1 MRLNRL
7 DLTRYGKF
15 TDHAIEFPH
24 PDGHA
29 PDLHLI
35 YGPNEAG
42 KSTLFNAWLDLLF
55 GIAAQNSYN
64 FLHPYPTMQI
74 GAAVEAEGDEEEFI
88 RIKRQQNSL
97 LNSSGQPVSET
108 ALAAALGGLDRDS
121 YRTMFSLDDDTL
133 EKGGESIL
141 ESRGDL
147 GELLF
152 SASAGLGDLSRDL
165 TQIRTDTEAF
175 YKYRARSGE
184 LANLKTELATLKTR
198 SDELDTQ
205 ASEHARLVAAYED
218 ATGRH
223 SEASDRRRRVQTDL
237 KAIDAM
243 LAALPRARERA
254 DLAAQLDQME
264 NVPDVRAG
272 IADEITRLRAEEARL
287 EAAGEAL
294 EQQISGLDQE
304 LSAIAVDE
312 AILSMRDRFS
322 DLERLNARH
331 ATAQEDVPK
340 LKLSLGEFDTEITQL
355 LIRLGRHGGTDAEA
369 LLLDAATSA
378 ALSEMIAR
386 RSEIDVRLL
395 TARKELSD
403 ARTRH
408 EEAVA
413 SLPQIAGT
421 QGDPASGS
429 RQDRLA
435 ILTAVLAQTRQE
447 DHGHRLKAVQRS
459 LGPARERLAT
469 LTATLAPWRGDMAAL
484 QAMTKPSA
492 EDIEARKSALEKEGR
507 DRNRLDEE
515 IARLT
520 REFNRLAAEREAIT
534 RTGDLPP
541 PDTIRAL
548 RALRAARDD
557 AWTDHRASLDEV
569 SAETFKSALD
579 AHDTAMDRQAAFHA
593 DAARLRDIAVQTA
606 TLEADLGAA
615 IDSRKT
621 FEANSRSATEKWRG
635 SIAAMAPELAASE
648 EDLAPARLEAWLHR
662 RREALACHEQLRGLE
677 HEDEAARQE
686 RDASRD
692 RLARALA
699 GLDETT
705 GAADDLETLVMRA
718 ETVIARENATRGLRE
733 TEAAAR
739 REVARRETDLR
750 NAEEDAQAWQTA
762 WKSACAGCWLG
773 QGERVPSADQV
784 RQMLPLLTEL
794 AGALKQ
800 RAGLRDRVAKMQRD
814 QADYEAAVAELAGDA
829 GEDEA
834 GRNPTELARRLS
846 ARLAAAEA
854 ARDQVRDLEERREKA
869 VERQRADGEALAAHN
884 RLKSELLDSLKAV
897 DLADAA
903 RKAAT
908 AQERHALGQRIE
920 ALDRQLCESLATTS
934 VDEALERLQ
943 VADRHE
949 LEQQRQDA
957 EAELER
963 LDTEVQDLYATRSRA
978 GEALDAIGG
987 DDAVA
992 LIEQQRRTVLE
1003 TITEGA
1009 IRYMRLSAGVL
1020 AMEQALALYREH
1032 HRSGMMARASEA
1044 IRTISRGHYTGLTSQ
1059 PDRDRELLIAL
1070 TRDGGSKQAGEMSKG
1085 ARFQLYLAL
1094 RVAGYHEFAQSR
1106 QTVPFIADD
1115 IMETFDDFRAE
1126 ETFRLFAGMAGV
1138 GQVIYLTHHRHLCDI
1153 ARSVCPTVHIHDL
1166 TG

>member
-15 TDHAIEFPH
+15 TDHVIDFPR
-24 PDGHA
+24 PEAGA
-29 PDLHLI
+29 PDLHLV

-64 FLHPYPTMQI
+64 FLHPYPSMQI
-74 GAAVEAEGDEEEFI
+74 GAAVESPNGEEEFV
-88 RIKRQQNSL
+88 RVKRQQNSL
-97 LNSSGQPVSET
+97 LNPSGQPVSET
-108 ALAAALGGLDRDS
+108 TLTAALGGLDRDS

-165 TQIRTDTEAF
+165 GQIRAETEAF

-184 LANLKTELATLKTR
+184 LADLKSELAALKTR
-198 SDELDTQ
+198 REDLDTQ

-223 SEASDRRRRVQTDL
+223 SEASDRRRRVQTGL
-237 KAIDAM
+237 KALDAM

-254 DLAAQLDQME
+254 DLAAQLGQME
-264 NVPDVRAG
+264 KVPDVRPG

-287 EAAGEAL
+287 EAASEAL
-294 EQQISGLDQE
+294 EREISGFEQE
-304 LSAIAVDE
+304 ISAIKVDE
-312 AILSMRDRFS
+312 TILAMRDRFS
-322 DLERLNARH
+322 DLEKLYARH

-340 LKLSLGEFDTEITQL
+340 LKLSLGAIDTEITQL
-355 LIRLGRHGGTDAEA
+355 LIRLGRHDGTDAETV
-369 LLLDAATSA
+369 LLDAATSA
-378 ALSEMIAR
+378 ALNELAAR
-386 RSEIDVRLL
+386 RSEIDIRLL
-395 TARKELSD
+395 TARRELSD
-403 ARTRH
+403 ARARH

-413 SLPQIAGT
+413 DLPATAAAQEET
-421 QGDPASGS
+421 ASPS
-429 RQDRLA
+429 RHDRVA
-435 ILTAVLAQTRQE
+435 ILTAVLAQLRQE
-447 DHGHRLKAVQRS
+447 DHGHRLKTVQRS
-459 LGPARERLAT
+459 LGPIRERLETLIAT
-469 LTATLAPWRGDMAAL
+469 LSPWRGDVSAL
-484 QAMTKPSA
+484 QAMRTPSA
-492 EDIEARKSALEKEGR
+492 EDIETRKSELEKEVR
-507 DRNRLDEE
+507 DRHRLDEE
-515 IARLT
+515 MSRLT
-520 REFNRLAAEREAIT
+520 RQIERLVAEREAIV
-534 RTGDLPP
+534 RTGELPP
-541 PDTIRAL
+541 AEAVRDIKK
-548 RALRAARDD
+548 ARDD
-557 AWTDHRASLDEV
+557 AWGHHRTRLDGV
-569 SAETFKSALD
+569 SAEAFKAAMD
-579 AHDTAMDRQAAFHA
+579 AHDAAMDQQAAFHA

-606 TLEADLGAA
+606 TLEAELEATN
-615 IDSRKT
+615 DSR
-621 FEANSRSATEKWRG
+621 RSLEDRARSGNEQWRG
-635 SIAAMAPELAASE
+635 SITAMAPELLAAG
-648 EDLAPARLEAWLHR
+648 EDLTPARLETWLHQ
-662 RREALACHEQLRGLE
+662 RREALACHEKIRELE
-677 HEDEAARQE
+677 HEADTARQE
-686 RDASRD
+686 RKASRD
-692 RLARALA
+692 RLARALGALDAAA
-699 GLDETT
+699 GE
-705 GAADDLETLVMRA
+705 GDDLETLVMRA
-718 ETVIARENATRGLRE
+718 ETLITRENAAEGLRD

-739 REVARRETDLR
+739 REVSRHQTELR
-750 NAEEDAQAWQTA
+750 NTEEDAQAWQTA
-762 WKSACAGCWLG
+762 WKSTCADCWLG

-784 RQMLPLLTEL
+784 QQILPLLTEL

-800 RAGLRDRVAKMQRD
+800 RAGLGDRITKMQRD
-814 QADYEAAVAELAGDA
+814 QADYEAAVARLAGDA
-829 GEDEA
+829 GIGETGLPATD
-834 GRNPTELARRLS
+834 LARQLS
-846 ARLAAAEA
+846 ARLDAAVSAQTQLRNLA
-854 ARDQVRDLEERREKA
+854 ERREKA
-869 VERQRADGEALAAHN
+869 VERQRKDGEALAAHT
-884 RLKSELLDSLKAV
+884 RLKSDLLAALDADS
-897 DLADAA
+897 LADAA
-903 RKAAT
+903 QKVAA
-908 AQERHALGQRIE
+908 AHERRTLAERID
-920 ALDRQLCESLATTS
+920 ALDRQLSESLNTAS
-934 VDEALERLQ
+934 VEEALARLHE
-943 VADRHE
+943 ADRHE
-949 LEQQRQDA
+949 LERQRLEA

-963 LDTEVQDLYATRSRA
+963 LDMEVQELHATRSRA
-978 GEALDAIGG
+978 AEALDAIGG

-1003 TITEGA
+1003 AITEGA

>member
-15 TDHAIEFPH
+15 TDHVIEFPH
-24 PDGHA
+24 PDGDA
-29 PDLHLI
+29 PDLHLL

-74 GAAVEAEGDEEEFI
+74 GAAVEAEDGVSEFV
-88 RIKRQQNSL
+88 RIKRNQNSL

-108 ALAAALGGLDRDS
+108 ALTAALGGLDRDS

-152 SASAGLGDLSRDL
+152 SASAGLGELSRNL
-165 TQIRTDTEAF
+165 GQIRAETEAF

-184 LANLKTELATLKTR
+184 LADLKAELAELKAR
-198 SDELDTQ
+198 RDELDTQ

-223 SEASDRRRRVQTDL
+223 SEATDRRRKVQTDL
-237 KAIDAM
+237 KTIDAM
-243 LAALPRARERA
+243 LKALPRARERA
-254 DLAAQLDQME
+254 ELAAQLDQME
-264 NVPDVRAG
+264 DVPDARPG
-272 IADEITRLRAEEARL
+272 IADEIARLRAEEARL

-304 LSAIAVDE
+304 LSAIEVDE
-312 AILSMRDRFS
+312 TILTMRNRFS
-322 DLERLNARH
+322 DLEKLYARH

-340 LKLSLGEFDTEITQL
+340 LKLSLGETDTEIKQL
-355 LIRLGRHGGTDAEA
+355 LIRLGRHDGTDAEA

-386 RSEIDVRLL
+386 RSEIDIRLL

-413 SLPQIAGT
+413 SLPQVTGT
-421 QGDPASGS
+421 QEDQASGA
-429 RQDRLA
+429 RQDRLT
-435 ILTAVLAQTRQE
+435 IMTAVLAQARQE
-447 DHGHRLKAVQRS
+447 DHGHCLKTVQRS
-459 LGPARERLAT
+459 FVPARERLET
-469 LTATLAPWRGDMAAL
+469 ITATLAPWRGDMAAL
-484 QAMTKPSA
+484 QAMTTPSD
-492 EDIEARKSALEKEGR
+492 EDIEAQKSALEKEALE
-507 DRNRLDEE
+507 RNRLDEE

-520 REFNRLAAEREAIT
+520 RELNRLAAEREAIT

-541 PDTIRAL
+541 PDTIRT
-548 RALRAARDD
+548 LRAARDE
-557 AWTDHRASLDEV
+557 AWTHHRASLDDV
-569 SAETFKSALD
+569 SAQTFKSAMD
-579 AHDTAMDRQAAFHA
+579 ALDTATEQQATFHA
-593 DAARLRDIAVQTA
+593 GAARLRDISVQTA
-606 TLEADLGAA
+606 TLEADLDAA
-615 IDSRKT
+615 NGSRQSL
-621 FEANSRSATEKWRG
+621 EARSRSTAEKWLG
-635 SIAAMAPELAASE
+635 SIAAMAPELAVTG
-648 EDLAPARLEAWLHR
+648 EDLTPARLEAWLHR
-662 RREALACHEQLRGLE
+662 RREALTCHEQIRALE
-677 HEDEAARQE
+677 HEAEAARQE

-699 GLDETT
+699 GLGDSISE
-705 GAADDLETLVMRA
+705 ADDFETLVMRT
-718 ETVIARENATRGLRE
+718 ETVIAREGAAQGLRE
-733 TEAAAR
+733 TESAAR
-739 REVARRETDLR
+739 RDVARRETDLR
-750 NAEEDAQAWQTA
+750 NAEEDAQAWHTA
-762 WKSACAGCWLG
+762 WKSTCASCWLG
-773 QGERVPSADQV
+773 HGERVPSADQV
-784 RQMLPLLTEL
+784 HQILPLLTEL

-800 RAGLRDRVAKMQRD
+800 RAGLRDRIDKMLRD

-829 GEDEA
+829 GDGGSGLSA
-834 GRNPTELARRLS
+834 TDLARRLS
-846 ARLAAAEA
+846 GRLAVAESA
-854 ARDQVRDLEERREKA
+854 QKQVRALEERREKA

-884 RLKSELLDSLKAV
+884 RLKSDLLSSLQAD

-903 RKAAT
+903 RKVAI
-908 AQERHALGQRIE
+908 AQERRALAQGID
-920 ALDRQLCESLATTS
+920 ALDRQLCESLASAS
-934 VDEALERLQ
+934 VDKALAHLQ
-943 VADRHE
+943 EADRHE
-949 LEQQRQDA
+949 LEQRRQEA
-957 EAELER
+957 EAELEN
-963 LDTEVQDLYATRSRA
+963 LDTEVQDLHATRSRA

-1003 TITEGA
+1003 AMTEGA

-1020 AMEQALALYREH
+1020 AMDQALALYREH
-1032 HRSGMMARASEA
+1032 HRSGMMARASDA

-1059 PDRDRELLIAL
+1059 PDKDRELLIAL

-1126 ETFRLFAGMAGV
+1126 ETFRLFSEMAGV

-1153 ARSVCPTVHIHDL
+1153 ARSVCPTVHVHDL